1 MKRNERPRGIDLH
14 GGHFAD
20 ALPKLEGLVRFAEEY
35 GDQFLRIEAISKV
48 EDELKMLDLKQ
59 VEVREAIQA
68 ATSAGALYRGELAEK
83 Y

>member
-1 MKRNERPRGIDLH
+1 M
-14 GGHFAD
+14 
-20 ALPKLEGLVRFAEEY
+20 RFAEEY